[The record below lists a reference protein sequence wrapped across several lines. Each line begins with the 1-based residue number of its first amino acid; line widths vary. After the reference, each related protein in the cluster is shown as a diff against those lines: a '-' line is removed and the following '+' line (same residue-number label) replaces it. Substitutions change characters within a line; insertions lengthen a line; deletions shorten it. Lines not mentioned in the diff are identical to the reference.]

1 MRLFTCII
9 ALVLSV
15 MTASA
20 KPITREVAQKKAA
33 AFMAQQRDF
42 RRLTPVVSAQKLR
55 LKTASATTGQ
65 TADPYYVFD
74 RGTDEGFVIVSG
86 DDQTIDVLGYSEKGS
101 FDYDNLPEALQDL
114 LDDYARQLQLIQ
126 QGAPVVKL
134 PANHP
139 KVGQLMTSKWSQ
151 GSPYNLTCPLDGG
164 NRSVT
169 GCVATAMAQI
179 LYYNR
184 EKMPT
189 ETQAAMP
196 AYSTWTKGIQ
206 VPGIASGAPIDWDN
220 MKDTYGSANDLQK
233 KAVANLMLYCG
244 VGVKMDYTSSS
255 SGAQSSD
262 AHAAF
267 VKYFGCSQARF
278 VTYADVSTDDE
289 WDRIVYQEMAAGRP
303 VYLSGSNATVGHA
316 FVADGYE
323 NQRYHIN
330 WGWGGQSDGM
340 YYLTNLTPGDGQ
352 GIGGSSDGYNGW
364 KQIVVNIEPDNYMEK
379 KITISDTKARDIC
392 LANFDTNSDG
402 KLTYGELAA
411 ITSLGTAFKGQTAI
425 KSFAEL
431 YYFTSLTELPEDA
444 FNGCSALT
452 TLRLPKS
459 LKKVGARA
467 FKDCAQLRQINLPTS
482 VNTIGQEAFSGCKL
496 LSAFEL
502 PEEIEVIEAGTF
514 KDCALLPSIVL
525 PLTVSKIDNE
535 AFSGC
540 TNLNSFTV
548 KTFQPASITMGSN
561 VFSNTNLS
569 TAKLYV
575 KQGTKAYFTA
585 ASQWQDF
592 GTIIEERERSGGEFA
607 TIEAGKV
614 YYLYNVGMGRYLT
627 KGEAYGTQA
636 VVGDEPLRF
645 KANHTASMAED
656 VYYFTTPDIENKN
669 LFRTTND
676 ANVGKGV
683 KALFVDGANMT
694 QASCY
699 WKVSSV
705 SDKVYTIQ
713 VPATVTAYYKEGEY
727 LGVQTDHK
735 SGAASP
741 TYGAYFDVE
750 YATHRLGCQWQFVLY
765 DEAKAA
771 NYEAAQTLGNLLST
785 AKKRS
790 LKTAD
795 EQAVYDNLESTVE
808 QLQAAQSSLRKKLN
822 FIDFKETAIRD
833 LCISLFDSDT
843 DGELSMKEASDVSD
857 IGYMF
862 YFSNNTSIK
871 TFDEFQYF
879 SNIGEIYGNT
889 FDGCTNLTSVIIPK
903 NVEKIYYQAFMN
915 CKKLTAINIP
925 ANVTLVGDNAFYGC
939 SALREV
945 TVQANDPANISL
957 GNNVFGGVS
966 LAQCTLRVPFGTK
979 ELYAAANVWKNFGNI
994 VEVRG
999 TTQAKFSPIETNKPG
1014 YLYHIGTHKII
1025 TMGEAYGT
1033 QSVVGRT
1040 GRIYELRRTNSMADG
1055 VYYLYDT
1062 ETGKTVFRTT
1072 KDSKVGEGTKACFGD
1087 GNISTS
1093 SYWQIQP
1100 VDSLLFTMQ
1109 VPQSDENYIANEY
1122 LGASPTRASSYTDP
1136 SYGIYWDFSGVSKDT
1151 QWAFISVDDMK
1162 AAKEMDELAEKLK
1175 EMIAKAKEQE
1185 LNVTDEQAVYD
1196 NAASTSI
1203 DLRAALKS
1211 VRDKLHFI
1219 TFADDAAQTVC
1230 LTNWDENEDG
1240 ELTFEEAAQV
1250 TSIGELFRGND
1261 KLKYF
1266 EELKYFTGLTEIPSD
1281 AFRNASNLVALYL
1294 PKNIQTIGSN
1304 AFMASSKLRNL
1315 VITNDTQL
1323 IPFGNCYLSAQAT
1336 VFLPGNML
1344 ASYEADET
1352 WNSKVKLLTEYT
1364 GKPVVTA
1371 KASRI
1376 YGRNTASISAV
1387 VMGAPVEGEPET
1399 ECAAIKDRY
1408 LPVGKYPITLTIGT
1422 IVTPGTEL
1430 VEGVFTIEPAPLTI
1444 TAKSY
1449 TRNVG
1454 EANPEFEVTYKS
1466 FRNSENEDVLTSK
1479 PVITCEATAES
1490 PAGEY
1495 EITVSGA
1502 EAQNYDITYVAGK
1515 LTVVDPLGVESVKAD
1530 PAGSQP
1536 LYDMQG
1542 RRVEQPKR
1550 GIYVSGNRKVVIR

>member
-1 MRLFTCII
+1 MRFI
-9 ALVLSV
+9 AFVFALLLSA
-15 MTASA
+15 MTVSA
-20 KPITREVAQKKAA
+20 KPITREEAQKKAA
-33 AFMAQQRDF
+33 AFMVQQRDF

-55 LKTASATTGQ
+55 LKSASATNGQ

-86 DDQTIDVLGYSEKGS
+86 DDQTIDVLGYSDNGS
-101 FDYDNLPEALQDL
+101 FDYDNLPAALQEL

-134 PANHP
+134 AANHP
-139 KVGQLMTSKWSQ
+139 KVEQLMSSKWSQ
-151 GSPYNLTCPLDGG
+151 GSPYNNTCPLDG
-164 NRSVT
+164 NSRSVT

-206 VPGIASGAPIDWDN
+206 VSGIAAGSPIDWDN
-220 MKDTYGSANDLQK
+220 MKDTYGSANDLQRT
-233 KAVANLMLYCG
+233 AVANLMLYCG

-262 AHAAF
+262 AHTAF
-267 VKYFGCSQARF
+267 VNYFGCSQAKF

-303 VYLSGSNATVGHA
+303 VYVSGSNATVGHA

-352 GIGGSSDGYNGW
+352 GIGGSSDGYNNW

-379 KITISDTKARDIC
+379 KITITDTKVREIC
-392 LANFDTNSDG
+392 LANFDTDNDS
-402 KLTYGELAA
+402 KLTYGEVAA

-425 KSFAEL
+425 KTFAEL
-431 YYFTSLTELPEDA
+431 YYFTSLTELPDDA

-467 FKDCAQLRQINLPTS
+467 FKDCVQLRQLNLPTS
-482 VNTIGQEAFSGCKL
+482 VNAMGEEAFSGCKL

-502 PEEIEVIEAGTF
+502 PEEIETVEAATF
-514 KDCALLPSIVL
+514 KDCALLPSIEL
-525 PLTVSKIDNE
+525 PLTVSKIGNE

-548 KTFQPASITMGSN
+548 KTFHPANITMGSN
-561 VFSNTNLS
+561 VFSNANLS
-569 TAKLYV
+569 AAKLYV
-575 KQGTKAYFTA
+575 KQGTKDYFT
-585 ASQWQDF
+585 STNQWKNF

-607 TIEAGKV
+607 AIEPGKV
-614 YYLYNVGMGRYLT
+614 YYLYNVGTGRYLT

-636 VVGDEPLRF
+636 VVGNEPLRF
-645 KANHTASMAED
+645 TANHTTSMAED
-656 VYYFTTPDIENKN
+656 VYYFTSPDVSNKN
-669 LFRTTND
+669 LFRTTTD
-676 ANVGKGV
+676 GNVGTGV
-683 KALFVDGANMT
+683 KALFVDGGTLSPAT
-694 QASCY
+694 CY
-699 WKVSSV
+699 WKVSMV
-705 SDKVYTIQ
+705 SDNIYTIQ
-713 VPATVTAYYKEGEY
+713 VPTTVTAYYVEGEY
-727 LGVQTDHK
+727 LGVQTDHQ

-741 TYGAYFDVE
+741 TYGAYFDVN
-750 YATHRLGCQWQFVLY
+750 YAAHRLGCQWQFVLY

-771 NYEAAQTLGNLLST
+771 NFEAAQKLGSLLST
-785 AKKRS
+785 AKKRN
-790 LKTAD
+790 LKTTD
-795 EQAVYDNLESTVE
+795 EQAVYDNLESTTE
-808 QLQAAQSSLRKKLN
+808 ELQAAQSSLRKKLN
-822 FIDFKETAIRD
+822 FIDFKEMDIRD
-833 LCISLFDSDT
+833 KCISLYDSDT
-843 DGELSMKEASDVSD
+843 DGELSKKEASEVSD
-857 IGYMF
+857 LGYLF

-925 ANVTLVGDNAFYGC
+925 ANVTLVGEKAFYGC

-945 TVQANDPANISL
+945 TVLATDPANITL
-957 GNNVFGGVS
+957 GSNVFGGVT

-979 ELYAAANVWKNFGNI
+979 ELYAAADVWKNFGTI

-999 TTQAKFSPIETNKPG
+999 ATQPPFSAIEAGKRG
-1014 YLYHIGTHKII
+1014 YIYHIGTHKMI

-1040 GRIYELRRTNSMADG
+1040 GRVYELRRTSNMAEG

-1062 ETGKTVFRTT
+1062 TTDKVVFRTNT
-1072 KDSKVGEGTKACFGD
+1072 DSKVGSGTKACFGD
-1087 GNISTS
+1087 GSISTKA
-1093 SYWQIQP
+1093 YWQTAP
-1100 VDSLLFTMQ
+1100 LEDNLFTMQ
-1109 VPQSDENYIANEY
+1109 VPASDELYTEGEY
-1122 LGASPTRASSYTDP
+1122 LGASPSRSSDYTDP
-1136 SYGIYWDFSGVSKDT
+1136 SYGIYWDFSGVGKDT
-1151 QWAFISVDDMK
+1151 QWAFISVDDMA
-1162 AAKEMDELAEKLK
+1162 AAKELDELADQLK

-1196 NAASTSI
+1196 NVASTSI

-1219 TFADDAAQTVC
+1219 TFADAAAQTIC
-1230 LTNWDENEDG
+1230 LANWDADEDG
-1240 ELTFEEAAQV
+1240 ELTYEEAAEV

-1261 KLKYF
+1261 KMKYF
-1266 EELKYFTGLTEIPSD
+1266 EELKYFTALTEIPND
-1281 AFRNASNLVALYL
+1281 AFRNTSNLLTLYL
-1294 PKNIQTIGSN
+1294 PKNIQSIGSN

-1323 IPFGNCYLSAQAT
+1323 IPFGTCYLNAQAT

-1344 ASYEADET
+1344 ATYEADET
-1352 WNSKVKLLTEYT
+1352 WSSKAKLLTEYT

-1376 YGRNTASISAV
+1376 YGRNAAAIDAI

-1408 LPVGKYPITLTIGT
+1408 LPVGNYPISLKIGT

-1444 TAKSY
+1444 TATSY

-1454 EANPEFEVTYKS
+1454 EPNPEFEVTYKS
-1466 FRNSENEDVLTSK
+1466 FRNNEKEDVLISK
-1479 PVITCEATAES
+1479 PVVSCEATIDS

-1502 EAQNYDITYVAGK
+1502 EAQNYAITYVAGT

-1530 PAGSQP
+1530 PTGSQP
-1536 LYDMQG
+1536 LYDLQG

-1550 GIYVSGNRKVVIR
+1550 GIYVSGKRKVVVR